1 MFALYTQ
8 RKIIYGLGSQGMILG
23 EGCMF
28 MCGRRG
34 CAVTE
39 PIWEHSAALI
49 IVMGTAFVVERDLVE
64 NTTEE
69 NDEKN
74 LDEEH

>member
-1 MFALYTQ
+1 MGWALREWYLE
-8 RKIIYGLGSQGMILG
+8 RAVCLCVG
-23 EGCMF
+23 EGV
-28 MCGRRG
+28 
-34 CAVTE
+34 AVIE
-39 PIWEHSAALI
+39 SIWEHSAALI